1 MTTTVHEVVRDIAII
16 ILAVESIIVG
26 ILLGV
31 LTIQVS
37 RLVKMLREEIKPM
50 LEATQET
57 VGTVKGT
64 AAFLSEHLVSP
75 VVSVASTVSGLRQAA
90 KVLAGFRSHDRSDD
104 PA

>member
-1 MTTTVHEVVRDIAII
+1 MTAVRDVAII
-16 ILAVESIIVG
+16 ILAIESIIVG
-26 ILLGV
+26 ILLAI
-31 LTIQVS
+31 LTIQVY

-50 LEATQET
+50 LKATQET

-75 VVSVASTVSGLRQAA
+75 VVSVAGTVSGLRQAV
-90 KVLAGFRSHDRSDD
+90 KVLAGLRSHDRSDD